1 MQKFLNEDHLTA
13 ASLTALPKIG
23 PKRLSTLLKYHDPQ
37 TAWAVVQG
45 RAKPHEVVAA
55 LMQESG
61 LGAMWRANATR
72 DLQEQILAR

>member
-1 MQKFLNEDHLTA
+1 MSVVMQKFLNEDHLTA

-55 LMQESG
+55 LMQ
-61 LGAMWRANATR
+61 
-72 DLQEQILAR
+72 